1 MKIGKF
7 LCSQPEI
14 KFRRLL
20 MTNNLRSLS
29 FNSSP
34 PPLSC
39 LPPKWKSG
47 PRLLPGPPSHAR
59 GQIRYGPRTGAST
72 QLSTRRRL
80 CREREL
86 SSWRRAQTS
95 QTSLPSQPATRVP
108 FFDTSMLG
116 VLKDFCPSYASAN
129 PLLRT
134 FLACCTADSDTDDN
148 LFLSESYKQFFCP
161 NTQYR

>member
-1 MKIGKF
+1 M
-7 LCSQPEI
+7 
-14 KFRRLL
+14 RLGRVP
-20 MTNNLRSLS
+20 NPVPSGPSSSELS
-29 FNSSP
+29 APKMEEWASSP
-34 PPLSC
+34 SRPS
-39 LPPKWKSG
+39 LPCPW
-47 PRLLPGPPSHAR
+47 PD
-59 GQIRYGPRTGAST
+59 QIRTANGSEHPIINSAAAMPGKRA
-72 QLSTRRRL
+72 QL
-80 CREREL
+80 
-86 SSWRRAQTS
+86 WRRAQTS

-116 VLKDFCPSYASAN
+116 VLKDFCPSYAN